1 MNRYQELRNTVYNIK
16 KGEDYDDK
24 VKIQKLSN
32 LALQLITLLEE
43 KDNNIKNPNGYPSFS
58 ETALRNIIK

>member
-1 MNRYQELRNTVYNIK
+1 MNRYQELRNTIYNIK

-24 VKIQKLSN
+24 IKIQKLSN

-58 ETALRNIIK
+58 

>member
-1 MNRYQELRNTVYNIK
+1 MNRYQELRNTIYNIK
-16 KGEDYDDK
+16 KGEDDDK

-32 LALQLITLLEE
+32 LALQLITLLKE

-58 ETALRNIIK
+58 ETALRNIIR